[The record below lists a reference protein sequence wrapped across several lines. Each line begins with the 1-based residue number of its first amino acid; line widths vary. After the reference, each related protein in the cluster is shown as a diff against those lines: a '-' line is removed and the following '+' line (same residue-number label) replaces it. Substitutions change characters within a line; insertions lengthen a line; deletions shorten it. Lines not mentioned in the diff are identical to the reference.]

1 MRKGLWLL
9 FFLGLCFGIAAL
21 GSWATYPSLD
31 PWYFEL
37 KKASWNPPGWVFA
50 PVWTVLYLMIAVA
63 GWQIF
68 LKKKSKQRRNALTFY
83 FIQLALNCL
92 WSFLFFYFHN
102 PYLSMI
108 DLFLLVVMIGLTLRA
123 ALPVSRPAALLLT
136 PYFIWTLYAA
146 TLNGAVV
153 YYLLTAPG
161 KQ

>member
-9 FFLGLCFGIAAL
+9 FFLGLCLGIAAL

-37 KKASWNPPGWVFA
+37 KKASWNPPGWVFG
-50 PVWTVLYLMIAVA
+50 PVWTVLYLMIAFA

-68 LKKKSKQRRNALTFY
+68 LKKKSKQRQRALTFY

-108 DLFLLVVMIGLTLRA
+108 DLLLLVVMIGLTLRA

-136 PYFIWTLYAA
+136 PYFIWILYAA
-146 TLNGAVV
+146 TLNAAIV
-153 YYLLTAPG
+153 YYLLTSG
-161 KQ
+161 S